1 MMHRTRKK
9 KKKEVVSVLSNALS
23 VSSFFFS
30 FFFFELLNDTGS
42 QRAHTKKKGCK
53 FLFKGSQRSLNERFY
68 FGPIKKTEEKEAN
81 NEKSETVK

>member
-9 KKKEVVSVLSNALS
+9 KKRLCRCFQTLYLSPL
-23 VSSFFFS
+23 FS
-30 FFFFELLNDTGS
+30 FFFLNCS
-42 QRAHTKKKGCK
+42 MIQVVKEHTQKKKGCK

-68 FGPIKKTEEKEAN
+68 FEPIKKTEEKEAN